1 MVNTPP
7 SGTNQGMTVT
17 TTVSAPPPPKLK
29 PLSQWA
35 RIGLDLSSAAFAKL
49 QSKEASFDDNKTK
62 YNLKSEKFEMYR
74 QELIEKIN
82 RMHSESTFTID
93 DSGGNQ
99 CHVLKEYTKLVDSD
113 VEYNR
118 VLRWPG
124 KGNIPNT
131 LTTQED
137 YDKFT
142 DEQIKA
148 STVGSY
154 INESLTDE
162 AKKQLRADTAIF
174 EVEDDSGCK
183 HFDGPTYFWK
193 IAEFVDPDNGHLVE
207 NAREQLHVLN
217 VKDFGYSVI
226 KMLAEFKNLRTRVS
240 ELGGDYSDDDQYLD
254 FWRCLKTMQEKEFSR
269 YVKQEKDAFRKL
281 KKGARPK
288 IEEYIKDMSQ
298 KEVSMRTDKEWN
310 VMSPE
315 DSMLLALVNSIDQS
329 SKGKNKNN
337 KNKKKKE
344 LEKED
349 TDKDGDKKKD
359 PKKQRRSKDS
369 RIPDWKKVPPK
380 QSEKHEKVVEEK
392 TYYWCKHCREGKG
405 MWALHKESEHNH
417 DYKAPSRNSKKVDF
431 SKDTKTN
438 DGPKIQ
444 VNKSL
449 LKNAKAYLAKFE
461 DFGEGG
467 TSQG

>member
-7 SGTNQGMTVT
+7 SGTSQGVT
-17 TTVSAPPPPKLK
+17 TTTTVPLVPPPKLK

-35 RIGLDLSSAAFAKL
+35 RVGLDLSSAAFAKL
-49 QSKEASFDDNKTK
+49 QSKEASYDESKTK
-62 YNLKSEKFEMYR
+62 YNLESEKFETYR
-74 QELIEKIN
+74 QDLIEKIN
-82 RMHSESTFTID
+82 RMHAENTFTID
-93 DSGGNQ
+93 DSGGNP

-113 VEYNR
+113 VEYSR

-124 KGNIPNT
+124 KGNLPNT
-131 LTTQED
+131 LTTQEE
-137 YDKFT
+137 YDMFT

-148 STVGSY
+148 STIGSY

-162 AKKQLRADTAIF
+162 AKKQLRADTMIF

-207 NAREQLHVLN
+207 NARELLHTLN

-240 ELGGDYSDDDQYLD
+240 ELGGDYSEDDQYLD

-281 KKGARPK
+281 KKGSRPK
-288 IEEYIKDMSQ
+288 IEEYMRDMSQ
-298 KEVSMRTDKEWN
+298 KEVSMRTDNEWN

-315 DSMLLALVNSIDQS
+315 DSMLLALVNSLDKS
-329 SKGKNKNN
+329 NNGKKTKNKNN
-337 KNKKKKE
+337 KKKQS
-344 LEKED
+344 EKD
-349 TDKDGDKKKD
+349 TDKESDEKKRD
-359 PKKQRRSKDS
+359 PKKKRLSKDA
-369 RIPDWKKVPPK
+369 RIPDWKKVAPK
-380 QSEKHEKVVEEK
+380 NGEPKTKVVDGK
-392 TYYWCKHCREGKG
+392 TYHFCKHCRNGEG
-405 MWALHKESEHNH
+405 MWALHKEADHNP
-417 DYKAPSRNSKKVDF
+417 DYKAPSSQTKKVNF
-431 SKDTKTN
+431 SNDTKSN

-444 VNKSL
+444 VNQGL

-461 DFGEGG
+461 DFGAGG
-467 TSQG
+467 TQQG